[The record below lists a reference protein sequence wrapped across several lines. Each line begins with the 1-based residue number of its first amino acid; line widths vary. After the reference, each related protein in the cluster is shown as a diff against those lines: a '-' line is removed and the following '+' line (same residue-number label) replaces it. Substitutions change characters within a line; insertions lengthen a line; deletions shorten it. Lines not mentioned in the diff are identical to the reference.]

1 MPADRVPG
9 DPATLV
15 MVGNA
20 GPDMWAAF
28 DGVRDAYADGAN
40 PLDAWIT
47 DVLDAVAADIGA
59 TALFPFGG
67 PPHLPFQR
75 WAQRAEPVDPSPLGV
90 LIHPE
95 FGLWHA
101 YRGALAFPEKLE
113 LAQADTHPS
122 PCDSC
127 ADRPCLSACP
137 VGAFASATYD
147 VPACVGHIM
156 GPDSGDCM
164 GQGCQARRACPIG
177 RAYVYTPDQAGFHM
191 RAFTGAQDGN

>member
-59 TALFPFGG
+59 TALFPF
-67 PPHLPFQR
+67 
-75 WAQRAEPVDPSPLGV
+75 GV